1 MSSLKKV
8 RDDDFLMTDH
18 FKDLTR
24 YLQSCL
30 DECETKTDKAIRV
43 VMAVVLESL
52 GDGDVVLDRRESRTM
67 FRVVRNEEE
76 PSLVDRDA
84 VRGGSEEEAAIEFLP
99 VEKF

>member
-1 MSSLKKV
+1 MSCLKKV
-8 RDDDFLMTDH
+8 RDDDFLMTEH
-18 FKDLTR
+18 FKDLTG

-30 DECETKTDKAIRV
+30 DDCDTKTDKAIRV
-43 VMAVVLESL
+43 TMAVVLESL

-76 PSLVDRDA
+76 PSQEDFDATRGERTEDDA
-84 VRGGSEEEAAIEFLP
+84 VEFLP